1 MQGGGLMKISID
13 RAKSA
18 LMEYISDEFCNRL
31 YDYRKWLVPVFIGSY
46 MPKLDKMI
54 EENKEGLVS
63 LGFMD
68 ENGLICIDTVYRK
81 FKDTAEEY
89 GDVIQKMPLLGEVTF
104 TSKDIDKLYK
114 IIQYS
119 N

>member
-1 MQGGGLMKISID
+1 MKITID

-31 YDYRKWLVPVFIGSY
+31 YDYRKWLVPIFIGSY

-68 ENGLICIDTVYRK
+68 ENGLICIDTVYKK

>member
-1 MQGGGLMKISID
+1 MKITID

-68 ENGLICIDTVYRK
+68 ENGLICIDTVYKK

>member
-1 MQGGGLMKISID
+1 
-13 RAKSA
+13 
-18 LMEYISDEFCNRL
+18 
-31 YDYRKWLVPVFIGSY
+31 
-46 MPKLDKMI
+46 
-54 EENKEGLVS
+54 
-63 LGFMD
+63 MD

-104 TSKDIDKLYK
+104 TSKDIDKLYR

>member
-1 MQGGGLMKISID
+1 
-13 RAKSA
+13 
-18 LMEYISDEFCNRL
+18 MEYISDEFCNRL

>member
-1 MQGGGLMKISID
+1 MKITID

-18 LMEYISDEFCNRL
+18 LMEYVSDEFCNRL

-46 MPKLDKMI
+46 MPKIDKMI

-68 ENGLICIDTVYRK
+68 ENGLICIDTVYKK

>member
-1 MQGGGLMKISID
+1 MKITVD

-68 ENGLICIDTVYRK
+68 ENGLICIDTVYKK

>member
-1 MQGGGLMKISID
+1 MKITID

-46 MPKLDKMI
+46 MPKIDKMI

>member
-1 MQGGGLMKISID
+1 MKITID

-31 YDYRKWLVPVFIGSY
+31 YDYRKWLVPIFIGSY

-54 EENKEGLVS
+54 EENKEGLVN

-68 ENGLICIDTVYRK
+68 ENGLFYKMLLHLINLLPFFNKSLDLCAICSLRRK
-81 FKDTAEEY
+81 NR
-89 GDVIQKMPLLGEVTF
+89 GI
-104 TSKDIDKLYK
+104 
-114 IIQYS
+114 
-119 N
+119 

>member
-1 MQGGGLMKISID
+1 MKITID
-13 RAKSA
+13 KAKSA
-18 LMEYISDEFCNRL
+18 LMEYVSDEFCNRL

-46 MPKLDKMI
+46 MPKIDKMI

-68 ENGLICIDTVYRK
+68 ENGLICIDTVYKK

>member
-1 MQGGGLMKISID
+1 MKITID
-13 RAKSA
+13 KAKSA

-31 YDYRKWLVPVFIGSY
+31 YDYRKWLVPIFIGSY
-46 MPKLDKMI
+46 MPRLDKMI
-54 EENKEGLVS
+54 EENKEGLVN

-68 ENGLICIDTVYRK
+68 ENGLVCIDTVYKR

-89 GDVIQKMPLLGEVTF
+89 GDVIQKMPLLGKVTF
-104 TSKDIDKLYK
+104 TSKDIDQLYK

>member
-1 MQGGGLMKISID
+1 MKITID

-46 MPKLDKMI
+46 MPKLDKII

-68 ENGLICIDTVYRK
+68 ENGLICIDTVYKK

>member
-1 MQGGGLMKISID
+1 MKITVD

-54 EENKEGLVS
+54 EENKEGLIS

>member
-1 MQGGGLMKISID
+1 MQGDELMKITID

-18 LMEYISDEFCNRL
+18 LMEYVSDEFCNRL

-46 MPKLDKMI
+46 MPKIDKMI

-63 LGFMD
+63 LGFVD
-68 ENGLICIDTVYRK
+68 ENGLICIDTVYKK

>member
-1 MQGGGLMKISID
+1 MKITID

-46 MPKLDKMI
+46 MPKIDKMI
-54 EENKEGLVS
+54 EENREGLVS

>member
-1 MQGGGLMKISID
+1 MKITID

-46 MPKLDKMI
+46 MPKIDKMI

-68 ENGLICIDTVYRK
+68 ENGLICIDTVYKK

>member
-1 MQGGGLMKISID
+1 MWGDELMKITID

-68 ENGLICIDTVYRK
+68 ENGLICIDTVYKK

>member
-1 MQGGGLMKISID
+1 MKITVD

>member
-1 MQGGGLMKISID
+1 MKITID

-63 LGFMD
+63 LGFID
-68 ENGLICIDTVYRK
+68 ENGLICIDTVYKK

>member
-1 MQGGGLMKISID
+1 MKITID

-68 ENGLICIDTVYRK
+68 ENGLICIDTAYKK
-81 FKDTAEEY
+81 FKDTAEED

>member
-1 MQGGGLMKISID
+1 MKITVD

-46 MPKLDKMI
+46 MPKIDKMI

>member
-1 MQGGGLMKISID
+1 MKITID

-46 MPKLDKMI
+46 MPKIDKMI

-68 ENGLICIDTVYRK
+68 ENGLICIDTVYRR

>member
-1 MQGGGLMKISID
+1 MKITID

-54 EENKEGLVS
+54 EENKEGLIS

>member
-1 MQGGGLMKISID
+1 MKITVD

-31 YDYRKWLVPVFIGSY
+31 YDYRKWLVPIFIGSY

>member
-1 MQGGGLMKISID
+1 MKITID

-31 YDYRKWLVPVFIGSY
+31 YDYRKWLVPIFIGSY

-54 EENKEGLVS
+54 EENKEGLVN

-68 ENGLICIDTVYRK
+68 ENGLVCIDTVYKR

-89 GDVIQKMPLLGEVTF
+89 GDVIQKMSLLGEVTF

>member
-1 MQGGGLMKISID
+1 MKITID

-68 ENGLICIDTVYRK
+68 ENGLICIDTVYKK

-104 TSKDIDKLYK
+104 TSRDIDKLYK

>member
-1 MQGGGLMKISID
+1 MKITID
-13 RAKSA
+13 KAKSA

-31 YDYRKWLVPVFIGSY
+31 YDYRKWLVPIFIGSY

-68 ENGLICIDTVYRK
+68 ENGLVCIDTVYKR

>member
-1 MQGGGLMKISID
+1 MKITID

-54 EENKEGLVS
+54 EENKEGLIS

-68 ENGLICIDTVYRK
+68 ENGLICIDTVYKK

>member
-1 MQGGGLMKISID
+1 MKITID

-46 MPKLDKMI
+46 MPKIDKMI

-68 ENGLICIDTVYRK
+68 ENGLICIDTVYKK

-114 IIQYS
+114 MIQYS

>member
-1 MQGGGLMKISID
+1 MKITID

-46 MPKLDKMI
+46 LPKLDKLI

-68 ENGLICIDTVYRK
+68 ENGLICIDTVYKK

-89 GDVIQKMPLLGEVTF
+89 GDVIQKMSLLGEVTF

>member
-1 MQGGGLMKISID
+1 MKITID

-31 YDYRKWLVPVFIGSY
+31 YDYRKWLVPIFIGSY

-54 EENKEGLVS
+54 EKNKEGLVN

-68 ENGLICIDTVYRK
+68 ENGLVCIDTVYTDR
-81 FKDTAEEY
+81 
-89 GDVIQKMPLLGEVTF
+89 
-104 TSKDIDKLYK
+104 SKKPFCF
-114 IIQYS
+114 S
-119 N
+119 

>member
-1 MQGGGLMKISID
+1 MKITID

-68 ENGLICIDTVYRK
+68 ENGLICIDTVYKR

>member
-1 MQGGGLMKISID
+1 MKITID

-54 EENKEGLVS
+54 EENKEGLIS

-68 ENGLICIDTVYRK
+68 ENGLICIDTVYKK

-104 TSKDIDKLYK
+104 TSKDIDKLYR

>member
-1 MQGGGLMKISID
+1 MKITID

-18 LMEYISDEFCNRL
+18 LMEYVSDEFCNRL

-46 MPKLDKMI
+46 MPRIDKMI

-68 ENGLICIDTVYRK
+68 ENGLICIDTVYKK

>member
-1 MQGGGLMKISID
+1 MKITID

-31 YDYRKWLVPVFIGSY
+31 YDYRKWLVPIFIGSY

-68 ENGLICIDTVYRK
+68 ENGLVCIDTVYKR

>member
-1 MQGGGLMKISID
+1 MKITID

>member
-1 MQGGGLMKISID
+1 MKITID

-31 YDYRKWLVPVFIGSY
+31 YDYRKWLVPIFIGSY

-54 EENKEGLVS
+54 EENKEGLVN
-63 LGFMD
+63 LGFVD
-68 ENGLICIDTVYRK
+68 ENGLVCIDTVYKR